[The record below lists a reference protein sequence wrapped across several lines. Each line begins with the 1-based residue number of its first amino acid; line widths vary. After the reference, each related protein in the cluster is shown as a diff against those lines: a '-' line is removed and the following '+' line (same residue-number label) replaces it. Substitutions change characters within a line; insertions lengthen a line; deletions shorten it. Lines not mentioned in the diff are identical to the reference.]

1 MEVVYN
7 GGSMDVGW
15 RLAVD
20 GRMGGPFCDLDPQ
33 SLCKHL
39 QFKLKALLM
48 VIDPNSATTMLR
60 L

>member
-1 MEVVYN
+1 
-7 GGSMDVGW
+7 MDVGW

-20 GRMGGPFCDLDPQ
+20 GQMDGPVCDLGPQ

-48 VIDPNSATTMLR
+48 VIDPNSAITMLR